1 MNWEDIIKISNY
13 ERAVAEE
20 FASDDLREADVFA
33 RNKRIGQNITALR
46 GVLRRMEEFPEN
58 SINSRTTDGFRHT
71 LELLLREMDNP
82 PRLRGKEFATMM
94 ALVED
99 YLDSYKEDD
108 SMTKWEE
115 TLKAHCGS
123 NKEDL
128 DKGGCGCADCKEK
141 EMKSLVGNQKKLD
154 RNNNGRIDSE
164 DFSMLRDDEK
174 KGKVKCP
181 KCNGKGCNHCKG
193 TGYHESKKRSAFT
206 AED

>member
-1 MNWEDIIKISNY
+1 MSWEDIIKVSNY

-20 FASDDLREADVFA
+20 FASEDLREADVFA
-33 RNKRIGQNITALR
+33 RNKRVGQNITALR
-46 GVLRRMEEFPEN
+46 GVLKRMEEFPES
-58 SINSRTTDGFRHT
+58 SINDKTTEGFRQT
-71 LELLLREMDNP
+71 LQLLLRDMDNP

-108 SMTKWEE
+108 SMNKWEE
-115 TLKAHCGS
+115 TLKANCGTH
-123 NKEDL
+123 KEEYDEEE
-128 DKGGCGCADCKEK
+128 KKE
-141 EMKSLVGNQKKLD
+141 LVGNQKK
-154 RNNNGRIDSE
+154 IDANKDGKITGE
-164 DFSMLRDDEK
+164 DFAMLRDDEK

-181 KCNGKGCNHCKG
+181 KCDGKGCSHCKG